1 MLTKTVYFPSSLCAF
16 SYTNCLPIRRKKYVV
31 MFCKRK
37 NLCIFVVDMT
47 HTLFVLGK
55 CDNFLSF
62 ISLIFTFLRFVMQLR
77 NIRRQIF
84 VGVLLLTSSVI
95 WAQAPNGTGTYY
107 QHTDG
112 LKGAAL
118 KTAFHKVIMAPKVK
132 SYKELWTVYRTT
144 DRRPDG
150 KLYDIYSNI
159 TNYVIGS
166 SAQGAN
172 CSSEG
177 KAYNREHTMPKSW
190 FNSALPMKSDAF
202 HVMPSD
208 GHVNNKRSNYPYGET
223 KGEMYQSNNGYSK
236 LGKCTLP
243 GYSGIVFEPN
253 DEYKGDL
260 ARVYFY
266 MATCY
271 ESQIA
276 NWNSDVMSHN
286 PYRPYVKWQ
295 MDMLMKWAKQDPV
308 SEKEK
313 ARNEAVYKVQGNR
326 NPFVDYPGLEDYL
339 WGDSVSVAFSYDHYQ
354 GGHAPVVPSPDPQPG
369 VDPQPSVTEETVL
382 QESFAGGRGE
392 FTVDDKSLPAHMRYV
407 WSSYKNNY
415 VSCMKASAYVGKQ
428 NQAAES
434 WLISPVIDLTSYT
447 QAVLT
452 FEQACNFLKTYK
464 NRAKEFLSVCVSDD
478 GGTHWK
484 NCSVDIPHR
493 DNWTFVPTE
502 VDLTEFAGKK
512 VQIAFV
518 YKSTTVCAPTWEI
531 MNLKLTGKKT
541 PTYIYRVTKDHI
553 PLDVLKPM
561 FDLSGRRVN
570 RYHHGVVI
578 QNGHKYIKR

>member
-1 MLTKTVYFPSSLCAF
+1 
-16 SYTNCLPIRRKKYVV
+16 

-37 NLCIFVVDMT
+37 NLCIFVVNMT

-55 CDNFLSF
+55 CDCFFSF
-62 ISLIFTFLRFVMQLR
+62 ISSIFTFLSFVMQLR
-77 NIRRQIF
+77 NIKRQIF
-84 VGVLLLTSSVI
+84 IGVLVLTSSVI
-95 WAQAPNGTGTYY
+95 WAQGPNGTGTYY
-107 QHTDG
+107 QRTDG

-118 KTAFHKVIMAPKVK
+118 KTAFHQVIMAPKVK

-150 KLYDIYSNI
+150 KLYDIYSNT

-166 SAQGAN
+166 KAQGAN
-172 CSSEG
+172 YSGEG
-177 KAYNREHTMPKSW
+177 DAYNREHTMPKSW
-190 FNSALPMKSDAF
+190 FNSASPMVSDAF

-208 GHVNNKRSNYPYGET
+208 GYVNNRRSNFPYGET
-223 KGEMYQSNNGYSK
+223 KGERYQSNNGYSK

-243 GYSGIVFEPN
+243 GYSGTVFEPN

-286 PYRPYVKWQ
+286 KYRPYVKWQ

-326 NPFVDYPGLEDYL
+326 NPFVDYPELEDYL
-339 WGDSVSVAFSYDHYQ
+339 WGDSVSLAFSYDHYQ

-369 VDPQPSVTEETVL
+369 VDPQPSVTEETLL
-382 QESFAGGRGE
+382 QESFASGRGK
-392 FTVDDKSLPAHMRYV
+392 FTVDDKSLSAHMRYV
-407 WSSYKNNY
+407 WSPYKNNY
-415 VSCMKASAYVGKQ
+415 VSCMKASAYVQSQ

-434 WLISPVIDLTSYT
+434 WLVSPVIDLTSYT
-447 QAVLT
+447 QAVLS

-484 NCSVDIPHR
+484 NCSVDIPHQ

>member
-1 MLTKTVYFPSSLCAF
+1 MFHKC
-16 SYTNCLPIRRKKYVV
+16 KK
-31 MFCKRK
+31 
-37 NLCIFVVDMT
+37 LCIFVVDMT

-55 CDNFLSF
+55 CDCFFSF

-77 NIRRQIF
+77 NIKRQIF
-84 VGVLLLTSSVI
+84 VGVLLFTSSVI
-95 WAQAPNGTGTYY
+95 WAQGPNGTGTYY
-107 QHTDG
+107 QRTDG

-118 KTAFHKVIMAPKVK
+118 KTAFHQVIMAPKVK
-132 SYKELWTVYRTT
+132 AYKELWTVYRTT
-144 DRRPDG
+144 DKRPDG
-150 KLYDIYSNI
+150 KLYDIYSNT

-166 SAQGAN
+166 KAQGAN
-172 CSSEG
+172 NSGEG
-177 KAYNREHTMPKSW
+177 DAYNREHTMPKSW
-190 FNSALPMKSDAF
+190 FNSASPMLSDAF

-208 GHVNNKRSNYPYGET
+208 GYVNTRRSNYPYGET
-223 KGEMYQSNNGYSK
+223 KGERYQSNNGYSK
-236 LGKCTLP
+236 LGKCTLL

-286 PYRPYVKWQ
+286 KYRPYVKWQ

-326 NPFVDYPGLEDYL
+326 NPFVDYPELEDYL
-339 WGDSVSVAFSYDHYQ
+339 WGDSVSVAFSYNHYQ
-354 GGHAPVVPSPDPQPG
+354 GGHTPVVPSPDPQPG
-369 VDPQPSVTEETVL
+369 VDPQSSVTEETVL
-382 QESFAGGRGE
+382 QESFANGRGE
-392 FTVDDKSLPAHMRYV
+392 FTVDDKRLSAHMRYV
-407 WSSYKNNY
+407 WSPYKNNY
-415 VSCMKASAYVGKQ
+415 VSCMKASAYVQSQ

-478 GGTHWK
+478 GGKHWK
-484 NCSVDIPHR
+484 NCSVDIPHQ
-493 DNWTFVPTE
+493 DKWTFVPTE
-502 VDLTEFAGKK
+502 VDLTEFAGKQ

-518 YKSTTVCAPTWEI
+518 YKSKTACAPTWEI

-541 PTYIYRVTKDHI
+541 PTYIYRVTTDRTQ
-553 PLDVLKPM
+553 LDVLKPM
-561 FDLSGRRVN
+561 YDLSGKQVN
-570 RYHHGVVI
+570 RHHHGVVI
-578 QNGHKYIKR
+578 QNGHKYFKR

>member
-1 MLTKTVYFPSSLCAF
+1 
-16 SYTNCLPIRRKKYVV
+16 
-31 MFCKRK
+31 
-37 NLCIFVVDMT
+37 
-47 HTLFVLGK
+47 
-55 CDNFLSF
+55 
-62 ISLIFTFLRFVMQLR
+62 MQLR
-77 NIRRQIF
+77 NIKRQIF
-84 VGVLLLTSSVI
+84 IGVLVFTSSVI
-95 WAQAPNGTGTYY
+95 WAQGPNGTGTYY
-107 QHTDG
+107 QRTDG

-118 KTAFHKVIMAPKVK
+118 KTAFHQVIMAPKVK
-132 SYKELWTVYRTT
+132 SYVGLWTVYRTT
-144 DRRPDG
+144 DKRPDG
-150 KLYDIYSNI
+150 KLYDIYSNT

-166 SAQGAN
+166 KAQGAN
-172 CSSEG
+172 YSGEG
-177 KAYNREHTMPKSW
+177 DAYNREHTMPKSW
-190 FNSALPMKSDAF
+190 FSKASPMVSDAF

-208 GHVNNKRSNYPYGET
+208 GYVNNRRSNYPYGET
-223 KGEMYQSNNGYSK
+223 KGERYQSNNGFSK

-286 PYRPYVKWQ
+286 KYRPYVKWQ

-326 NPFVDYPGLEDYL
+326 NPFVDYPELEDYL

-369 VDPQPSVTEETVL
+369 VDPLPSVTEETLL
-382 QESFAGGRGE
+382 QESFASGRGV
-392 FTVDDKSLPAHMRYV
+392 FTVDDKSLSAHMRYV
-407 WSSYKNNY
+407 WSPYKNNY
-415 VSCMKASAYVGKQ
+415 VSCMKASAYVQSQ

-478 GGTHWK
+478 GGMHWQ
-484 NCSVDIPHR
+484 NCSVDTPHQ

-502 VDLTEFAGKK
+502 VDLTEFAGKQ

-518 YKSTTVCAPTWEI
+518 YKSTTACAPTWEI

-541 PTYIYRVTKDHI
+541 PTYIYRVTTDRTQ
-553 PLDVLKPM
+553 LDVLKPM
-561 FDLSGRRVN
+561 YDLSGKRVN
-570 RYHHGVVI
+570 RHHHGVVI
-578 QNGHKYIKR
+578 QNGHKYLKR

>member
-1 MLTKTVYFPSSLCAF
+1 
-16 SYTNCLPIRRKKYVV
+16 

-62 ISLIFTFLRFVMQLR
+62 ISSIFTFLRFVMQLR
-77 NIRRQIF
+77 NIKRQIF
-84 VGVLLLTSSVI
+84 VGVLLFTSSVI
-95 WAQAPNGTGTYY
+95 WAQGPNGTGTYY
-107 QHTDG
+107 QRTDG

-118 KTAFHKVIMAPKVK
+118 KTAFHQVIMAPKVK

-150 KLYDIYSNI
+150 KLYDIYSNT

-166 SAQGAN
+166 KEQGAN
-172 CSSEG
+172 YRGEG
-177 KAYNREHTMPKSW
+177 DAYNREHTMPKSW
-190 FNSALPMKSDAF
+190 FSKASPMVSDAF

-208 GHVNNKRSNYPYGET
+208 GYVNNRRNNYPYGET
-223 KGEMYQSNNGYSK
+223 KGETYQSNNGYSK

-243 GYSGIVFEPN
+243 GYSGTVFEPN

-339 WGDSVSVAFSYDHYQ
+339 WGDSVFVAFSYDHYQ

-369 VDPQPSVTEETVL
+369 VDPQPSVTEETLL

-392 FTVDDKSLPAHMRYV
+392 FTVDDKSLSAHMSYV
-407 WSSYKNNY
+407 WSPYKNNY
-415 VSCMKASAYVGKQ
+415 VSCMKASAYVRNL

-478 GGTHWK
+478 GGMHWR
-484 NCSVDIPHR
+484 NCSVDIPHQ
-493 DNWTFVPTE
+493 DKWIFVSTE
-502 VDLTEFAGKK
+502 VDLTEFVGKQ

-518 YKSTTVCAPTWEI
+518 YKSTTACAPTWEI

-541 PTYIYRVTKDHI
+541 PTYIYRVTKDRTQ
-553 PLDVLKPM
+553 LDVLRPM
-561 FDLSGRRVN
+561 YDLSGKRVN
-570 RYHHGVVI
+570 RHHHGVVI
-578 QNGHKYIKR
+578 QNGHKYLKR

>member
-1 MLTKTVYFPSSLCAF
+1 
-16 SYTNCLPIRRKKYVV
+16 
-31 MFCKRK
+31 
-37 NLCIFVVDMT
+37 
-47 HTLFVLGK
+47 
-55 CDNFLSF
+55 
-62 ISLIFTFLRFVMQLR
+62 MQLR
-77 NIRRQIF
+77 NIKRQIF
-84 VGVLLLTSSVI
+84 IGVLLFTSSVI
-95 WAQAPNGTGTYY
+95 WAQGPNGTGTYY
-107 QHTDG
+107 QRTDG

-118 KTAFHKVIMAPKVK
+118 KTAFHQVIMAPKVK

-150 KLYDIYSNI
+150 KLYDIYSNT

-166 SAQGAN
+166 SAQRAN
-172 CSSEG
+172 SSKEG
-177 KAYNREHTMPKSW
+177 DAYNREHTMPKSW
-190 FNSALPMKSDAF
+190 FNSASPMFSDAF

-208 GHVNNKRSNYPYGET
+208 GYLNNRRSNYPYGET
-223 KGEMYQSNNGYSK
+223 KGEKYQSNNGYSK

-243 GYSGIVFEPN
+243 GYSGTVFEPN

-286 PYRPYVKWQ
+286 KYRPYVKWQ

-308 SEKEK
+308 SEKEE

-369 VDPQPSVTEETVL
+369 VDPQPSVTEETLL
-382 QESFAGGRGE
+382 QESFASGRGV
-392 FTVDDKSLPAHMRYV
+392 FMVDDKSLSAHMRYV
-407 WSSYKNNY
+407 WSPYKNNY
-415 VSCMKASAYVGKQ
+415 VSCMKASAYVQSQ

-484 NCSVDIPHR
+484 NCSVDIPHQ
-493 DNWTFVPTE
+493 DNWTFVSTE
-502 VDLTEFAGKK
+502 VDLTEFAGKQ

-518 YKSTTVCAPTWEI
+518 YKSTTACAPTWEI

-541 PTYIYRVTKDHI
+541 PTYIYRVTTDRT
-553 PLDVLKPM
+553 PLDILKPM

>member
-1 MLTKTVYFPSSLCAF
+1 
-16 SYTNCLPIRRKKYVV
+16 
-31 MFCKRK
+31 MFRKRK

-47 HTLFVLGK
+47 HTLVVLGK

-62 ISLIFTFLRFVMQLR
+62 ISSIFTYLRFVMQLR
-77 NIRRQIF
+77 NIKRQIF
-84 VGVLLLTSSVI
+84 VGVLLFTSSVI
-95 WAQAPNGTGTYY
+95 WAQGPNGTGTYY
-107 QHTDG
+107 QPTDG

-118 KTAFHKVIMAPKVK
+118 KTAFHQVIMAPKVK

-150 KLYDIYSNI
+150 KLYDIYSNT

-172 CSSEG
+172 SRVEG
-177 KAYNREHTMPKSW
+177 AAYNREHTMPKSW
-190 FNSALPMKSDAF
+190 FNSASPMFSDAF

-208 GHVNNKRSNYPYGET
+208 GYLNNRRSNYPYGET
-223 KGEMYQSNNGYSK
+223 KGETYQSNNGYSK

-243 GYSGIVFEPN
+243 GYSGTVFEPN

-354 GGHAPVVPSPDPQPG
+354 GGHATVVPSPNPQPG
-369 VDPQPSVTEETVL
+369 VDPQPSVTEETLL
-382 QESFAGGRGE
+382 QESFAGGRGK
-392 FTVDDKSLPAHMRYV
+392 FTVNDKSLSADMRYV
-407 WSSYKNNY
+407 WSPYKNNY
-415 VSCMKASAYVGKQ
+415 VSCMKASAYVRNQ

-434 WLISPVIDLTSYT
+434 WLISPVIDLTLYT

-484 NCSVDIPHR
+484 NCSVDIPHQ

-502 VDLTEFAGKK
+502 ADLTEFVGKQ

-518 YKSTTVCAPTWEI
+518 YKSTTACAPTWEI
-531 MNLKLTGKKT
+531 MNLKLTGKKA
-541 PTYIYRVTKDHI
+541 PTYIYRVTSDRT

>member
-1 MLTKTVYFPSSLCAF
+1 
-16 SYTNCLPIRRKKYVV
+16 

-107 QHTDG
+107 QRTNG

-118 KTAFHKVIMAPKVK
+118 KTTFHQVIMAPKVK

-150 KLYDIYSNI
+150 KLYDIYSNT

-177 KAYNREHTMPKSW
+177 AAYNREHTMPKSW
-190 FNSALPMKSDAF
+190 FNSASPMKSDAF

-208 GHVNNKRSNYPYGET
+208 GYVNNRRSNYPYGET
-223 KGEMYQSNNGYSK
+223 KGEKYQSNNGYSK

-243 GYSGIVFEPN
+243 GYSGTVFEPN

-339 WGDSVSVAFSYDHYQ
+339 WGDSVSVAFSYNHYQ
-354 GGHAPVVPSPDPQPG
+354 GGHATVVPSPDPQPG
-369 VDPQPSVTEETVL
+369 VDPQPSVTEETLL
-382 QESFAGGRGE
+382 QESFAGGRGK
-392 FTVDDKSLPAHMRYV
+392 FTVDDKSLSADMRYV
-407 WSSYKNNY
+407 WSPYKNNY
-415 VSCMKASAYVGKQ
+415 VSCMKASAYVQSQ

-484 NCSVDIPHR
+484 NCSVDIPHQ

-518 YKSTTVCAPTWEI
+518 YKSTTACAPTWEI

-541 PTYIYRVTKDHI
+541 PTYIYRVTKDRTL
-553 PLDVLKPM
+553 LDVLKPM
-561 FDLSGRRVN
+561 YDLSGKRVN
-570 RYHHGVVI
+570 RHHHGVVI
-578 QNGHKYIKR
+578 QNGHKYLKR

>member
-1 MLTKTVYFPSSLCAF
+1 
-16 SYTNCLPIRRKKYVV
+16 
-31 MFCKRK
+31 
-37 NLCIFVVDMT
+37 
-47 HTLFVLGK
+47 
-55 CDNFLSF
+55 
-62 ISLIFTFLRFVMQLR
+62 MQLR
-77 NIRRQIF
+77 NIKRQIF
-84 VGVLLLTSSVI
+84 VGVLLFTSSVI
-95 WAQAPNGTGTYY
+95 WAQGPNGTGTYY
-107 QHTDG
+107 QRTDG

-118 KTAFHKVIMAPKVK
+118 KTAFHQVIMAPKVK
-132 SYKELWTVYRTT
+132 TYKELWTVYRTT
-144 DRRPDG
+144 DKRPDG
-150 KLYDIYSNI
+150 KLYDIYSNT

-166 SAQGAN
+166 KAQGAN
-172 CSSEG
+172 NSGEG
-177 KAYNREHTMPKSW
+177 DAYNREHTMPKSW
-190 FNSALPMKSDAF
+190 FNSASPMLSDAF

-208 GHVNNKRSNYPYGET
+208 GYVNTRRSNYPYGET
-223 KGEMYQSNNGYSK
+223 KGERYQSNNGYSK
-236 LGKCTLP
+236 LGKCTLL

-286 PYRPYVKWQ
+286 KYRPYVKWQ

-326 NPFVDYPGLEDYL
+326 NPFVDYPELEDYL
-339 WGDSVSVAFSYDHYQ
+339 WGDSVSVAFSYNHYQ
-354 GGHAPVVPSPDPQPG
+354 GGHAPVVPSPAPQPG

-382 QESFAGGRGE
+382 QESFASGRGA
-392 FTVDDKSLPAHMRYV
+392 FTVDDKRLSANMRYV

-415 VSCMKASAYVGKQ
+415 VSCMKASSYVQSQ

-478 GGTHWK
+478 GGKHWK
-484 NCSVDIPHR
+484 NCSVDIPHQ
-493 DNWTFVPTE
+493 DKWTFVPTE
-502 VDLTEFAGKK
+502 VDLTEFAGKQ

-518 YKSTTVCAPTWEI
+518 YKSKTACAPTWEI

-541 PTYIYRVTKDHI
+541 PTYIYRVTKDRTQ
-553 PLDVLKPM
+553 LDVLKPM
-561 FDLSGRRVN
+561 YDLSGKQVN
-570 RYHHGVVI
+570 RHHHGVVI
-578 QNGHKYIKR
+578 QNGHKYLKR

>member
-1 MLTKTVYFPSSLCAF
+1 M
-16 SYTNCLPIRRKKYVV
+16 I
-31 MFCKRK
+31 
-37 NLCIFVVDMT
+37 
-47 HTLFVLGK
+47 
-55 CDNFLSF
+55 
-62 ISLIFTFLRFVMQLR
+62 QLR
-77 NIRRQIF
+77 NIKRQIF

-107 QHTDG
+107 QRTDG

-150 KLYDIYSNI
+150 KLYDIYSNT

-177 KAYNREHTMPKSW
+177 AAYNREHTMPKSW
-190 FNSALPMKSDAF
+190 FNSASPMKSDAF

-208 GHVNNKRSNYPYGET
+208 GYVNNRRNNYPYGET
-223 KGEMYQSNNGYSK
+223 KGETYQSNNGYSK

-243 GYSGIVFEPN
+243 GYSGTVFEPN

-339 WGDSVSVAFSYDHYQ
+339 WGDSVSVAFSYNHYQ
-354 GGHAPVVPSPDPQPG
+354 GGHATVVPSPDPQPG
-369 VDPQPSVTEETVL
+369 VEPQPSVTEETLL
-382 QESFAGGRGE
+382 QESFAGGRGK
-392 FTVDDKSLPAHMRYV
+392 FTVDDKSLSADMRYV
-407 WSSYKNNY
+407 WSPYKNNY
-415 VSCMKASAYVGKQ
+415 VSCMKASAYVRNL

-464 NRAKEFLSVCVSDD
+464 NRAKEFLFVCVSDD
-478 GGTHWK
+478 GGMHWK
-484 NCSVDIPHR
+484 NCSVDIPHQ
-493 DNWTFVPTE
+493 DNWTFVSTE
-502 VDLTEFAGKK
+502 VDLTEFAGKQ

-518 YKSTTVCAPTWEI
+518 YKSTTACAPTWEI

-541 PTYIYRVTKDHI
+541 PTYIYRVTTDRT

-570 RYHHGVVI
+570 RHHHGVVI
-578 QNGHKYIKR
+578 QNGHKYLKR